1 MGRRATG
8 QIREIPN
15 RNGSI
20 SYAIRFPAYGKR
32 RQITLGRS
40 DDGYT
45 RKEAEVELE
54 NTLADVR
61 RGIWRPDAP
70 VPAADA
76 PTGSPT
82 FHEFASDWLEMK
94 EPEVAPKT
102 AVGYR
107 WALELHLLPVFARL
121 RLDQIG
127 VADID
132 RYKSAKLREGA
143 LGPAQINKTTK
154 LMAQIL
160 DRAMEYGVLP
170 EGRNAARG
178 KGRRLREPKPERVW
192 IEPEQLPSLLEKA
205 SQQMRPLLA
214 TLAGAGLRPNEALA
228 LDWRDVNL
236 ATGTIRV
243 GRAKTDA
250 GSFRAV
256 DLPGGL
262 VDELATWRAQSPHP
276 GAADPVF
283 VNCGARRQKLR
294 NVEVRIKTAVRHAN
308 ERLSRLGIEP
318 MSQKVTPYSLRR
330 TYASVRYAL
339 GDDPVYIAEQIGH
352 DDSGELSARVYARA
366 VRRRGRLN
374 GVHLSEYDKALEWA
388 QIGTNGAVGP
398 ASAND
403 HADAPA
409 PDTAWESRNL
419 QSSPGSSAG

>member
-1 MGRRATG
+1 MGRKATG
-8 QIREIPN
+8 QIRELPN
-15 RNGSI
+15 RDGTI
-20 SYAIRFPAYGKR
+20 TYAIRFRAYGDR
-32 RQITLGRS
+32 PQVTLGRS
-40 DDGYT
+40 DEGWT
-45 RKEAEVELE
+45 REKAAIELE

-70 VPAADA
+70 ITVSDA
-76 PTGSPT
+76 PTESPT
-82 FHEFASDWLEMK
+82 FHEFASEWLEMK

-102 AVGYR
+102 AAGYR
-107 WALELHLLPVFARL
+107 WALERHLLPVFARYP
-121 RLDQIG
+121 LDQIR

-132 RYKSAKLREGA
+132 RYKSAKLRERA
-143 LGPAQINKTTK
+143 LGNAQINKTTK

-160 DRAMEYGVLP
+160 DRAMEYGALP
-170 EGRNAARG
+170 EGRNVARG

-192 IEPEQLPSLLEKA
+192 VEPEKLLSLLHTA
-205 SQQMRPLLA
+205 SRQMRPLLA

-262 VDELATWRAQSPHP
+262 VDELATWRAQSPRP
-276 GAADPVF
+276 VAGDPVF
-283 VNCGARRQKLR
+283 VNREARRQTLR
-294 NVEVRIKTAVRHAN
+294 NVDKTIKTAVRHAN
-308 ERLSRLGIEP
+308 ERLSGLGIEP
-318 MSQKVTPYSLRR
+318 MSHKVTPYSLRR

-366 VRRRGRLN
+366 VRRRGKLN
-374 GVHLSEYDKALEWA
+374 GVHLREYDKALEWA
-388 QIGTNGAVGP
+388 QMGTNGA
-398 ASAND
+398 
-403 HADAPA
+403 DATTLGGRAEEPQM
-409 PDTAWESRNL
+409 PDTALESRNL
-419 QSSPGSSAG
+419 QLGPDSSAG

>member
-1 MGRRATG
+1 MGRKATG
-8 QIREIPN
+8 QVREIPN

-20 SYAIRFPAYGKR
+20 SYAIRFPAYGRR

-40 DDGYT
+40 DEGYT
-45 RKEAEVELE
+45 RKQAEVELE

-61 RGIWRPDAP
+61 RGIWQPDAP
-70 VPAADA
+70 VAVADA
-76 PTGSPT
+76 PTESPT
-82 FHEFASDWLEMK
+82 FHEFASEWLEMK

-102 AVGYR
+102 AAGYR
-107 WALELHLLPVFARL
+107 WALELHLLPVFARY

-127 VADID
+127 VADVD

-170 EGRNAARG
+170 EGRNVARG

-192 IEPEQLPSLLEKA
+192 VEPEQLPSLLEMA
-205 SQQMRPLLA
+205 SQRMRPLLA
-214 TLAGAGLRPNEALA
+214 TLAGGGLRPNEALA

-236 ATGTIRV
+236 ATGTIQV

-262 VDELATWRAQSPHP
+262 VEELATWRAQSPRS
-276 GAADPVF
+276 GASDPVF
-283 VNCGARRQKLR
+283 VNREARRQTLR
-294 NVEVRIKTAVRHAN
+294 NVEKTIKTTVRHAN

-352 DDSGELSARVYARA
+352 DDSGELSMRVYARA
-366 VRRRGRLN
+366 IKRRGRLN
-374 GVHLSEYDKALEWA
+374 GVHLIEYDKALEWA
-388 QIGTNGAVGP
+388 QMGTSG
-398 ASAND
+398 
-403 HADAPA
+403 ADAVTLGERAEEPQTPDPA
-409 PDTAWESRNL
+409 LESRNL
-419 QSSPGSSAG
+419 QLGPDSSAG